1 MIVKVHDNGFGEI
14 YNSTWF
20 GETVTVQ
27 DEQGVANFFN
37 HFFVCFQFPQ
47 HPTYFLNM
55 EKVELQITEK
65 DAQKL
70 RRIIGLKTKVS
81 ATATVRSLIN
91 VLVKDPH
98 QLEIMQYEKK

>member
-1 MIVKVHDNGFGEI
+1 
-14 YNSTWF
+14 
-20 GETVTVQ
+20 
-27 DEQGVANFFN
+27 
-37 HFFVCFQFPQ
+37 
-47 HPTYFLNM
+47 M

-81 ATATVRSLIN
+81 ATATVKSLIN